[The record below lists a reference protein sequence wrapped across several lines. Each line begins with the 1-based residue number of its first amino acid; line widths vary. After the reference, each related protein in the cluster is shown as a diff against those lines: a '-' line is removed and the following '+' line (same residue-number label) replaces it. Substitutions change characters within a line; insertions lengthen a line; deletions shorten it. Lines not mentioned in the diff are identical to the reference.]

1 LHGISSNELGR
12 MDSNKCDRAGSVTF
26 HVLNQRNPERTKT
39 TPRVHEMHGK
49 VRLGT
54 CSDLGNLFKEAYLLG
69 IPDL

>member
-1 LHGISSNELGR
+1 
-12 MDSNKCDRAGSVTF
+12 MTF

-39 TPRVHEMHGK
+39 TLRDGEMHGK

-54 CSDLGNLFKEAYLLG
+54 RRDLGNLLKEAYLLG